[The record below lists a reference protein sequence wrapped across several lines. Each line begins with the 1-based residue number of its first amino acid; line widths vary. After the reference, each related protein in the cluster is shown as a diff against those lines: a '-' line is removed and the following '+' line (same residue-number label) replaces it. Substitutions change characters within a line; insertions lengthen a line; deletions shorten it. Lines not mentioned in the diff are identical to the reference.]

1 MGGITFHNSNN
12 NTIYNNNFHNNT
24 NQVLTHALSTGNV
37 FTSTDSTIGG
47 NWWDTYDEISEGCN
61 PVGNFCGSPLIL
73 AGGIGTDFQPW
84 TSMFT
89 TGGSGDSDNDGVSDD
104 EDAFPN
110 DPSES
115 VDTDGDGIGNNAD
128 TDDDGDGVADAND
141 AFPLD
146 ATESVD
152 TDDDGDGVADANDAF
167 PLDAT
172 ESVDTD
178 GDGIGNNAD
187 TDDDGDGVADANDA
201 FPLDATESVDTD
213 GDGIGNNADTDDDG
227 DGVSDADEIINGT
240 EPLNSDSDGDGADDG
255 VDAFP
260 LDPTETL
267 DSDGDRVGDNADA
280 FPNDPTQT
288 TNEAPAATAG
298 FDPIK
303 VEDDEGTFTI
313 VATGSDPNDN
323 LASVT
328 AVILTPSLDGLK
340 VKLKTKSR
348 VKVSFDLE
356 DGKVKIEGPDPQAI
370 FDQIEELGGIVV
382 ENGQV
387 TKVEL
392 DDDGDEATFKFEKN
406 GVLKIEAG
414 AIVLRVTVTDDMGE
428 SDTATASPEFG
439 SEEDDDDEDEDE
451 EDDDDD

>member
-1 MGGITFHNSNN
+1 MIFRNSLNPEVTGNTITLIDVGPNGAAGGPISALYLIRFHDGTITGNDFSGQRNPGWGGITFH
-12 NTIYNNNFHNNT
+12 NNNFHNNT
-24 NQVLTHALSTGNV
+24 NHVLTHALSTGNV

-89 TGGSGDSDNDGVSDD
+89 IGGSGDSDNDGVPDD

-141 AFPLD
+141 P
-146 ATESVD
+146 
-152 TDDDGDGVADANDAF
+152 
-167 PLDAT
+167 
-172 ESVDTD
+172 
-178 GDGIGNNAD
+178 
-187 TDDDGDGVADANDA
+187 

-267 DSDGDRVGDNADA
+267 DSDGDGVGDNADA